1 VGIKGEIELS
11 EHYPYPIFVRLSGRK
26 CVVVGGGKIATRKVS
41 ELLESGADVTVIADV
56 PDPRIE
62 ELAGKKEITLHK
74 RLFEPV
80 DVEGA
85 FIVFAAT
92 DVDSVNA
99 EIAAIGSDGG
109 ALVNA
114 VDNPPH
120 CDFYSAGVVKRG
132 PLRIAVST
140 SGFCPAA
147 AAGIRRELEEQY
159 DESYGD
165 FIMQACEMRQHIL
178 KMDGLPKDIKNSA
191 LMWLGNKE
199 TYNLFIKA
207 GKDEVWAEL
216 EKIISC

>member
-1 VGIKGEIELS
+1 MS

-41 ELLESGADVTVIADV
+41 ELLESGADVTVVADV
-56 PDPRIE
+56 ADPRIE
-62 ELAGKKEITLHK
+62 EFAEKNEITLHK
-74 RLFEPV
+74 RLFEPG

-92 DVDSVNA
+92 DDDSVNA
-99 EIAAIGSDGG
+99 GIAAVGSNAG

-147 AAGIRRELEEQY
+147 AAEIRRELEDQY
-159 DESYGD
+159 SESYGE
-165 FIMQACEMRQHIL
+165 FLMHACEMRQYIL
-178 KMDGLPKDIKNSA
+178 KNDGIAKDIKDTA
-191 LMWLGNKE
+191 LMWLGKKE

-207 GKDEVWAEL
+207 GKDGVWAEL
-216 EKIISC
+216 AKIISC